1 MRCKC
6 ARRKQQKDAGRAAKL
21 LYQPHM
27 ASDSLKTLF
36 HPFETGALDA
46 PAAGSHALFL
56 GAEPGFRLPEG
67 FEAEL
72 HCVQGFRPH
81 FRALQSAGRNVAPR
95 AEGDGYAMA
104 LVLAGRHRGQN
115 EVWIAEALERVAPGG
130 AILVA
135 GGKEDGIASLRKRID
150 GLVPLV
156 DALPKYHGIAFW
168 LRRPEGTEAAAKL
181 RTGNPPA
188 LVENRFHT
196 APGMFSFDRI
206 DAGSRLLAENLPDGI
221 SGHVADFCAGWGF
234 LAAGISDRF
243 PDIKSLDLYEA
254 DFEALEA
261 ARRNVPQ
268 ASGFL
273 WQDLIGEPVERRYD
287 WVVMNPPFH
296 QGRAAEPEIGRRL
309 IEAAAKALKPGGRLV
324 MVANRQLPYEAILS
338 GAFAASQETA
348 RDNRFKVLLAR
359 K

>member
-1 MRCKC
+1 
-6 ARRKQQKDAGRAAKL
+6 
-21 LYQPHM
+21 M

-36 HPFETGALDA
+36 HPFETGAVDA
-46 PAAGSHALFL
+46 PAAGSRVLFL

-67 FEAEL
+67 FAADL

-81 FRALQSAGRNVAPR
+81 FRALQSARRTVSPR
-95 AEGDGYAMA
+95 AEGNGYAMA

-115 EVWIAEALERVAPGG
+115 ELWIAEALERVVPGG
-130 AILVA
+130 TVIVA

-150 GLVPLV
+150 ALVPLV
-156 DALPKYHGIAFW
+156 DALPKYHGIVFW
-168 LRRPEGTEAAAKL
+168 LHRPDNNDAAEKL
-181 RTGNPPA
+181 RADNPPA

-196 APGMFSFDRI
+196 APGMFSFDKV
-206 DAGSRLLAENLPDGI
+206 DAGSRLLAENLSAGM

-234 LAAGISDRF
+234 LAAGIADRF
-243 PDIKSLDLYEA
+243 SDIKSLDLYEA

-268 ASGFL
+268 ASGFF
-273 WQDLIGEPVERRYD
+273 WQDLAGEPVERRYD
-287 WVVMNPPFH
+287 WIVMNPPFH

-309 IEAAAKALKPGGRLV
+309 IETAAKALKPGGRLV
-324 MVANRQLPYEAILS
+324 MVANRQLPYEAVLS
-338 GAFAASQETA
+338 SALASSQEIA
-348 RDNRFKVLLAR
+348 RDNRFKVFLAR